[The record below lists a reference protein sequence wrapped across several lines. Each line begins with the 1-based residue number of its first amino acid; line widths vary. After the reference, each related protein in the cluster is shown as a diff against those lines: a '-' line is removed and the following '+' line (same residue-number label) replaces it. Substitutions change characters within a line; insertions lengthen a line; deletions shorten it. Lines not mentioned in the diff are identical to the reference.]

1 MDNQKY
7 GMLFETSPNSHYYFD
22 AGTGKVITCSTEER
36 DFIEKV
42 LDGTLSLEKAKEINT
57 EFKDFLDEENLF
69 ADYDWT
75 FSVPT
80 REEYQELVE
89 GHCRQIVLEL
99 TEACNLR
106 CEYCIYSEHHRNFR
120 GYSGKCMTFETA
132 KKSID
137 LILNGYKDEE
147 FALSFY
153 GGEPLMNFPLLKKCI
168 EYAKKAYPDV
178 KMSFSFT
185 TNLTLLTQE
194 MLDFFISL
202 ENIEIMCSL
211 DGPQDIH
218 DKYRL
223 DTNGKGT
230 YDKAIQNF
238 KLLLEKFYDLEKK
251 RILMINCVMVP
262 PYTKE
267 KLHDIY
273 HFFYE
278 TLKIPRTII
287 CNYSYVDLGD
297 MKIKETLEPLEQQ
310 KSKISPLEAVAAED
324 FLKKKEDSE
333 FFRLIDLELYRV
345 ANRARTEKG
354 VIDSGFLHGNC
365 IPGKRRMYVTV
376 DGNFKTCEKVGN
388 LPFLGNCETGFDYD
402 KSYKFYIEDYANY
415 YRNKCSNCWARN
427 MCSICYD
434 NAIAVDSEIP
444 YKTGKLCETSRKLV
458 REMFID
464 YYHLFEKDK
473 EGLAKAVGNMK
484 IK

>member
-7 GMLFETSPNSHYYFD
+7 GMLFDTSPDSHYYFD
-22 AGTGKVITCSTEER
+22 AGTGKVISCTAEEKN
-36 DFIEKV
+36 FIEKI
-42 LDGTLSLEKAKEINT
+42 LDGKLSLEKAREIDT
-57 EFKDFLDEENLF
+57 EFKNFSEKENLF
-69 ADYDWT
+69 VDHNWS
-75 FSVPT
+75 FSVPS

-89 GHCRQIVLEL
+89 GQCRQIVLEL

-106 CEYCIYSEHHRNFR
+106 CEYCIYNEHHPNFR

-137 LILNGYKDEE
+137 LVLNNYKGEE

-178 KMSFSFT
+178 KMSYSFT
-185 TNLTLLTQE
+185 TNLTLLTRE

-202 ENIEIMCSL
+202 ENIEILCSL

-218 DKYRL
+218 DRYRI
-223 DTNGKGT
+223 DINGNGT
-230 YDKAIQNF
+230 YEKAIQNF
-238 KLLLEKFYDLEKK
+238 EILLKEFYNLEKK

-267 KLHDIY
+267 KLHDLY

-278 TLKIPRTII
+278 TLKTPSEII

-297 MKIKETLEPLEQQ
+297 MKIEGVSGLQEKQ
-310 KSKISPLEAVAAED
+310 KSKISPLEEWAAED
-324 FLKKKEDSE
+324 FLQKKENSE
-333 FFRLIDLELYRV
+333 FFRLINLELYRV
-345 ANRARTEKG
+345 ANRARVEKG
-354 VIDSGFLHGNC
+354 IIDSSFLHGNC

-402 KSYKFYIEDYANY
+402 KSYKFYIEDYVKY
-415 YRNKCSNCWARN
+415 YENKCRNCWARN
-427 MCSICYD
+427 MCGVCYD
-434 NAIAVDSEIP
+434 NAIAVDSDVP
-444 YKTGKLCETSRKLV
+444 YKSGKLCQASRKLV
-458 REMFID
+458 REMFIN
-464 YYHLFEKDK
+464 YYRLFEKDK
-473 EGLAKAVGNMK
+473 EGLAKAVGSMK